1 MAGSGVSSSRRGF
14 LITVGSGGV
23 AAAAA
28 AVSVVTSESK
38 ADEKSDTREAS
49 RGYKVSE
56 HVKKYYRTTR
66 A

>member
-28 AVSVVTSESK
+28 AVSAVTSQSK
-38 ADEKSDTREAS
+38 ADEKSDTQEAS